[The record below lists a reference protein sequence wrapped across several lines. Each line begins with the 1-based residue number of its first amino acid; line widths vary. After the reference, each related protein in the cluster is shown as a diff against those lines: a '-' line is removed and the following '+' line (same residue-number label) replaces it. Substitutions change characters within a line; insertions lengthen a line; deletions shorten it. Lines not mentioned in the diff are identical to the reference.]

1 MAGLETVPVRITETE
16 SEAAFLRLACE
27 RNAQHGYQL
36 TTADKQRM
44 ARRMYSAAGDIEQ
57 KKLKEELPNILSV
70 TPRTI
75 QSWVSQNRQGRP
87 QDSILP
93 TLERPQVSRDRQ
105 STPFVTCCES
115 GGAEDGTV

>member
-1 MAGLETVPVRITETE
+1 MPPIELNQHNELIDGFHRWKAHQMAGLETVPVRITETE

-36 TTADKQRM
+36 TTADKQTM

-57 KKLKEELPNILSV
+57 KKLKEDLPNILSV

-75 QSWVSQNRQGRP
+75 QSWVSQIDKDARR
-87 QDSILP
+87 IRFYRL
-93 TLERPQVSRDRQ
+93 
-105 STPFVTCCES
+105 
-115 GGAEDGTV
+115 